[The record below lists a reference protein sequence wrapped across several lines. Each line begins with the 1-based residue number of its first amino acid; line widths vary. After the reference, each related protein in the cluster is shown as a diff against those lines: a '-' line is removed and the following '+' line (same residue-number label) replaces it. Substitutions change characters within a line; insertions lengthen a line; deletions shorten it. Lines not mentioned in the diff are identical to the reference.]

1 MPLTYDFP
9 LLPTA
14 AEELGGREDKGE
26 GGGGVEKW
34 AKASD
39 AIAGEGGG
47 HDERSEGVRS
57 ASAWA

>member
-1 MPLTYDFP
+1 M
-9 LLPTA
+9 
-14 AEELGGREDKGE
+14 EGGRIRVRAE

-34 AKASD
+34 TKAKASD

-47 HDERSEGVRS
+47 HDERSEGVSS